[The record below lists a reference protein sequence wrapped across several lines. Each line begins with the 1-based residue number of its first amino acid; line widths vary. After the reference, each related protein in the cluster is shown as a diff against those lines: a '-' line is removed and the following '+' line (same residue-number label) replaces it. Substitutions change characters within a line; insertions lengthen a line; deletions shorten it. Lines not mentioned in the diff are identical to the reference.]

1 MNLVKLS
8 LRMLQRDLYAGE
20 LNVLIFAL
28 VIAVGGMTTVGFFTD
43 RVQLALSRQDDQLL
57 GADLIIVSDHPLSQ
71 HYTDKAIQL
80 GLTTSTALKFPSM
93 VVKGG
98 NSMLVGIKAV
108 TAGYPLR
115 GELRITD
122 NIDGGLPFL
131 NDHVANAIPS
141 PGSVWVGEK
150 LAARL
155 ALKKGDRIEVGT
167 AHLTV
172 ASLITQEPD
181 YSISFINLGPR
192 VLINAIDLPATGLI

>member
-8 LRMLQRDLYAGE
+8 FRMLRQDLRAGE
-20 LNVLIFAL
+20 LHVLIFAL
-28 VIAVGGMTTVGFFTD
+28 VVAVGGMTTVGFFTD
-43 RVQLALSRQDDQLL
+43 RVQLALSRQGNQLL
-57 GADLIIVSDHPLSQ
+57 GADLIIVSDRPLPQ
-71 HYTDKAIQL
+71 HYADEAIRL
-80 GLTTSTALKFPSM
+80 GLATSTALKFPSM

-122 NIDGGLPFL
+122 NIDGALPSQK
-131 NDHVANAIPS
+131 DRVANAIPS

-155 ALKKGDRIEVGT
+155 ALKKGDTIELAGE
-167 AHLTV
+167 ALTV
-172 ASLITQEPD
+172 AQSMPQSGSTDDIR
-181 YSISFINLGPR
+181 IFG
-192 VLINAIDLPATGLI
+192 A

>member
-43 RVQLALSRQDDQLL
+43 RVQLALSRQGDQLL

-93 VVKGG
+93 VVKG
-98 NSMLVGIKAV
+98 
-108 TAGYPLR
+108 
-115 GELRITD
+115 
-122 NIDGGLPFL
+122 
-131 NDHVANAIPS
+131 
-141 PGSVWVGEK
+141 
-150 LAARL
+150 
-155 ALKKGDRIEVGT
+155 KKVCWSG
-167 AHLTV
+167 
-172 ASLITQEPD
+172 
-181 YSISFINLGPR
+181 
-192 VLINAIDLPATGLI
+192 